1 MFNIFIDDLL
11 FFINEAK
18 LANFSDDN
26 TIYAAK
32 RDLNEL
38 LRLLEKERE
47 VAIKWFTNNKMIV
60 NPKKFQAII
69 MNRQNRSNHK
79 YCLTINNAE
88 IKSKGSVTLLGNEIA
103 NKLNF
108 EKHVSKICKKANN
121 QLNAISRIGTVLEQ
135 KEKEILIN
143 SFVYFNFN
151 YDAPIWHFTTR
162 YRIKKVE
169 IVQERSLK
177 FILNDYDKKCFQLLD
192 VSMKPS
198 MEVKRFRI
206 LITEMFRTLND
217 SNPVFMKDIFHYCQ
231 SKSHNEHNLHVHS
244 RNTSRYGNN
253 SLRILGA
260 HIWNPLQENI
270 KSTDS
275 VYKLKNFLK

>member
-1 MFNIFIDDLL
+1 MFNIFINDLL

-26 TIYAAK
+26 TICAAK

-69 MNRQNRSNHK
+69 ITRQNRSNHK

-88 IKSKGSVTLLGNEIA
+88 IKSKESVTLLGNEIA

-108 EKHVSKICKKANN
+108 EKHVSTICKKANN
-121 QLNAISRIGTVLEQ
+121 QLNAISRIGAHRGQ

-143 SFVYFNFN
+143 SFVYSNFN
-151 YDAPIWHFTTR
+151 YGPLIWHFTTR
-162 YRIKKVE
+162 KGINKIGKV
-169 IVQERSLK
+169 QKSSLK
-177 FILNDYDKKCFQLLD
+177 FILNVYDKTYFQLLD
-192 VSMKPS
+192 ISKKPS
-198 MEVKRFRI
+198 MKVKRLQI
-206 LITEMFRTLND
+206 KITEILETLHD
-217 SNPVFMKDIFHYCQ
+217 SNSVFMKDNCQ
-231 SKSHNEHNLHVHS
+231 NKSCKKHNLHVHS
-244 RNTSRYGNN
+244 RNTSRYGNS